1 MEYMDVKIA
10 AEKWGISERRVRAL
24 CLDGKIEGVRRC
36 GNWNWNIPADN
47 PKPVDGRKTRF
58 LKNHDLRTG
67 NQDYKEVDARKKK
80 QRGKLS
86 AEQRRSLVLEI
97 LEYDGKLYTPEQ
109 IDDVIRLNKQEF
121 DLKSHLEILNT
132 NSVFSN
138 LNYDVSESAIRNINA
153 KIMFNILSP
162 GGEYRNDKA
171 QAELTAAL
179 LQYSNSWNI
188 LHPVARAAFLFS
200 EIMRIKPFEQANT
213 ATAFYFLEVELL
225 RNGFPA
231 VVFEDTGATELK
243 AALASAMIRG
253 NTKNLIDMIK
263 EAIIKS

>member
-10 AEKWGISERRVRAL
+10 AEKWGLSERRVRAL

-67 NQDYKEVDARKKK
+67 NQDYKEVDAKKKK
-80 QRGKLS
+80 QKGRLS
-86 AEQRRSLVLEI
+86 AEQRKKLVPGI

-121 DLKSHLEILNT
+121 DLKSHLEILNLNT
-132 NSVFSN
+132 VFSDI
-138 LNYDVSESAIRNINA
+138 NYDVSETAVKNINA
-153 KIMFNILSP
+153 KLTFNILTT
-162 GGEYRNDKA
+162 GGEFKSDRA
-171 QAELTAAL
+171 QAEFKAAL
-179 LQYSNSWNI
+179 LQYSNSWNVI
-188 LHPVARAAFLFS
+188 HPIARAAFLFS
-200 EIMRIKPFEQANT
+200 EIMRIQPFEQANT
-213 ATAFYFLEVELL
+213 ATAFYFLEAELL

-231 VVFEDTGATELK
+231 VVFTEVGPTELK
-243 AALASAMIRG
+243 AALAQAMIRG

>member
-80 QRGKLS
+80 QRGKID
-86 AEQRRSLVLEI
+86 AARRRDLILEI
-97 LEYDGKLYTPEQ
+97 LEYDGKSYTPEQ
-109 IDDVIRLNKQEF
+109 IEDVIRLNKQEF
-121 DLKSHLEILNT
+121 DLKSHLEILNM
-132 NSVFSN
+132 NSVFSD
-138 LNYDVSESAIRNINA
+138 LNYDVSETAIRNVNE
-153 KIMFNILSP
+153 KLMFNILSS
-162 GGEYRNDKA
+162 GISFKSDRA
-171 QAELTAAL
+171 QAEFNAAL

-188 LHPVARAAFLFS
+188 IHPVARAAFLFS
-200 EIMRIKPFEQANT
+200 EIMRIQPFEQANT

-231 VVFEDTGATELK
+231 VVFTDVGSTELK
-243 AALASAMIRG
+243 AALAQAMIRG

-263 EAIIKS
+263 EAVIKS